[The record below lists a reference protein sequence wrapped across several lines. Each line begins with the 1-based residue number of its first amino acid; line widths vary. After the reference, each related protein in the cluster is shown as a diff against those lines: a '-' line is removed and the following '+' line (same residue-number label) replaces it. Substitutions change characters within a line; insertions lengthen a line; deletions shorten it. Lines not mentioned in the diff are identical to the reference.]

1 MSYDQPGPYGGPP
14 PQQPGPYGQQPGP
27 YGRPPQAPQPGYGY
41 PQQAPP
47 AAPPQPGPPQPGPYG
62 QQSPQPGYGYPQQG
76 PPVPPQHNPYGQQ
89 QPPYGQPPYGQ
100 QPYGVPQP
108 PAPGGGKKKTGLI
121 IGAVAVVAAV
131 AVGAYFVLAGSGS
144 GLKDD
149 GPHKLTAP
157 AALLSAK
164 YKRVGDSSEQKASS
178 SDAEDLAKSGVTGA
192 TSVTAI
198 YSTVDLQSLHTSDPA
213 DLAKAQTA
221 ENVTLFGVYGKV
233 KDPQAALDATFANM
247 KKDGSSSEGVQFVG
261 EARSVSPDG
270 LDGAVM
276 KCQQAKG
283 KNQLTGKAQ
292 TAYLCI
298 WADYS
303 TLGMVEPTAAVKSY
317 SVDESAKIAAD
328 VRGEVRVA
336 R

>member
-1 MSYDQPGPYGGPP
+1 MSYNQPGPYGGPP
-14 PQQPGPYGQQPGP
+14 PQQPGPYGSQPGP
-27 YGRPPQAPQPGYGY
+27 YGQPPQAPQPGYGY

-47 AAPPQPGPPQPGPYG
+47 AAPPQPG
-62 QQSPQPGYGYPQQG
+62 YGYPQQG
-76 PPVPPQHNPYGQQ
+76 PPVPPQQNPYGQQ

-149 GPHKLTAP
+149 GPHKLSAP
-157 AALLSAK
+157 AAILSAK

-178 SDAEDLAKSGVTGA
+178 RDAKDLAKSGVTGA
-192 TSVTAI
+192 TSVSAI
-198 YSTVDLQSLHTSDPA
+198 YSTVDLQSLDTSDPT
-213 DLAKAQTA
+213 DVAKAQTA
-221 ENVTLFGVYGKV
+221 ENVTFFGVYGTV
-233 KDPQAALDATFANM
+233 KDPEAALDATFANM
-247 KKDGSSSEGVQFVG
+247 KKDSSSGDDVQFVG
-261 EARSVSPDG
+261 DAQSVSPDG

-303 TLGMVEPTAAVKSY
+303 TIGMVEPTAAVKTY
-317 SVDESAKIAAD
+317 GLDDSAKIAAD

-336 R
+336 K

>member
-1 MSYDQPGPYGGPP
+1 MSYNQPGPYGGP

-27 YGRPPQAPQPGYGY
+27 YGQPPQAPQPGYGY

-47 AAPPQPGPPQPGPYG
+47 
-62 QQSPQPGYGYPQQG
+62 QPGYGYPPQG
-76 PPVPPQHNPYGQQ
+76 VPPVPPQQNPYGQQ

-108 PAPGGGKKKTGLI
+108 PAPGGGKKKTGLV

-131 AVGAYFVLAGSGS
+131 AVGAYFVLAGGGSG

-157 AALLSAK
+157 ASVLSAK
-164 YKRVGDSSEQKASS
+164 YKRVGDSSEQKTSS
-178 SDAEDLAKSGVTGA
+178 SDAEDLAKSGVTDA

-198 YSTVDLQSLHTSDPA
+198 YSTVDLESLDTSNPA
-213 DLAKAQTA
+213 DVAKAQTA
-221 ENVTLFGVYGKV
+221 ENVTLFGVYGSV

-247 KKDGSSSEGVQFVG
+247 KKDSTSDDDVQLVG
-261 EARSVSPDG
+261 DAQSVSPDG

-303 TLGMVEPTAAVKSY
+303 TIGMVEPTAAVKTY
-317 SVDESAKIAAD
+317 GIDESAKIAAD
-328 VRGEVRVA
+328 VRSEVRVA
-336 R
+336 K

>member
-1 MSYDQPGPYGGPP
+1 MSYNQPGPYGGPP
-14 PQQPGPYGQQPGP
+14 PQQPGPYGGPPPQQQPGP
-27 YGRPPQAPQPGYGY
+27 YGGPPQAPQPGYGY

-47 AAPPQPGPPQPGPYG
+47 QPGPYG
-62 QQSPQPGYGYPQQG
+62 QQPGYGYPPQGVSPQQ
-76 PPVPPQHNPYGQQ
+76 NPYGQ
-89 QPPYGQPPYGQ
+89 QPPYGQP
-100 QPYGVPQP
+100 PYGVPQP
-108 PAPGGGKKKTGLI
+108 PAPGGGKKKTGLV

-131 AVGAYFVLAGSGS
+131 AVGAYFVLAGGGG

-157 AALLSAK
+157 ASVLSAK

-178 SDAEDLAKSGVTGA
+178 NDAEDLAKSGVTDA

-198 YSTVDLQSLHTSDPA
+198 YSTVDLESLDTSNPA
-213 DLAKAQTA
+213 DVAKAGTA
-221 ENVTLFGVYGKV
+221 ENVTLFGVYGSV

-247 KKDGSSSEGVQFVG
+247 KKDSSSGDDVQFVG
-261 EARSVSPDG
+261 DARSVSPDG

-303 TLGMVEPTAAVKSY
+303 TIGMVEPTAAVKTY
-317 SVDESAKIAAD
+317 SIDESAKIAAG
-328 VRGEVRVA
+328 VRSEVRVA
-336 R
+336 K

>member
-1 MSYDQPGPYGGPP
+1 MSYNQPGPYGGP

-27 YGRPPQAPQPGYGY
+27 YGGPPQAPQPGYGY

-47 AAPPQPGPPQPGPYG
+47 AAPPQPGPYGQPPQP
-62 QQSPQPGYGYPQQG
+62 PQPGYGYPAQG
-76 PPVPPQHNPYGQQ
+76 VPPQDNPYGQQ

-100 QPYGVPQP
+100 QPYSVPQP

-131 AVGAYFVLAGSGS
+131 AVGAYFLLAQGGG
-144 GLKDD
+144 GLTDD

-157 AALLSAK
+157 ASILSAK

-178 SDAEDLAKSGVTGA
+178 SDAKDLAKSGVTDA

-198 YSTVDLQSLHTSDPA
+198 YSTIDLESLDTSNPA
-213 DLAKAQTA
+213 DVAKAETA
-221 ENVTLFGVYGKV
+221 ENVTLFGVYGTV

-247 KKDGSSSEGVQFVG
+247 KKEGASGDSVQLVG
-261 EARSVSPDG
+261 DAQSVSPAG

-303 TLGMVEPTAAVKSY
+303 TIGMVEPTAAVKTY
-317 SVDESAKIAAD
+317 GLDDSAKIAAD

-336 R
+336 K